1 MLSILKKGYDSM
13 IHKSRRAIVSLAG
26 LGLASVTTA
35 TADTIVDSSDL
46 EYLGT
51 PQKLRGSI
59 PINAKPTRSG
69 DSLEWINGNGSDLK
83 AVNVNGVG
91 RAPTVKFT
99 SYYSNGSVSVGSGA
113 FIGNS
118 TILSVAH
125 NFIGGRP
132 TRITATIGSNTPV
145 NKNWSPTSGISI
157 DIDPDDIY
165 FVNKQKYE
173 ELDGANKETSPYD
186 LAVVKIKVPFQFI
199 VNAAKRQAK
208 PFDLGTYKTL
218 QLVDEAEIDR
228 LNDPNVNITGEHLK
242 IYGYPAASAQDQ
254 VYFDPDLEQGRL
266 YEVDTT
272 VNSVGS
278 HDSDIVGKTRIA
290 RLKHTTLGGMSGS
303 NVQNEQGK
311 VFGVHQ
317 SATPRNPKT
326 DGVPAYEKGWAANE
340 MVLNKHHY
348 KFIKDI
354 LKRDTLKGF
363 VTDQADGNRYYFD
376 ENGEFVYNTTKVIKD
391 GNRGFRTFRFD
402 AMGVATDEGAA
413 NDFGVTPAPNPQP
426 GGNPTA
432 PAPNPQPGGNPP
444 AEQPKVVKTK
454 EKIPFDTEYIDDPN
468 MADGDTQVV
477 QNGEEGEVEIIT
489 TTMGNNPPTVVRN
502 TIKPAKNK
510 IVKRGIKVSVRKTE
524 PIQFKTIEVED
535 DTIPDGTRVV
545 KRPGVLGL
553 REIINTS
560 VPDKPEVP
568 GTGSGRLTFKS
579 DTSVSR
585 RTETKGRSILMVIDS
600 SGSFSGKVGYLRQD
614 IIPVLNS
621 LSDKDE
627 IQFAVYSFNSNDS
640 YKGAVVSKML
650 NKTDALRL
658 VNSALGGRG
667 NVYSDSEWKNA
678 MDRGGF
684 TEDRINSISQPF
696 EQTFDQFRNKDLT
709 PNIIQWTDEWMD
721 LETIDDSFAN
731 YARTNAKT
739 FMSVIYAGPGSRS
752 YSSMRLA
759 GHPNIYVADGPNNHS
774 RDIIEQIKATTTEV
788 VTVGETP
795 TTHIKI
801 GGEGVTVTRAKL
813 TGPTTRDLPITNGRV
828 DFTDKL
834 QDGNYTV
841 EYEAT
846 GDGTLTG
853 QVDVDKNI
861 GTPVTTTLRK
871 TPAIRG
877 SDNQTTKV
885 LKEPV
890 DELVHVGTGGE
901 IVDTITEVIPYT
913 TTMVD
918 DEDLAEGLTKVVT
931 EGSPGV
937 RTIKKTYKTV
947 KGKKVGEPT
956 KIESVDTKTMVPKV
970 IHRGVAGETEEV
982 RTEPIPFVTEIIEDE
997 TLPEGTDVVTVEGM
1011 TGERQFRSTYKTVR
1025 GKKVGQPLQVDEY
1038 ITKHMR
1044 TKIIHRGVKGS
1055 KTESEVVPVGYA
1067 TRIVKDPTLLKGERK
1082 VVQAGQTGEKTITR
1096 TWTTWRKRKI
1106 GEPTNVSERIT
1117 KEPVEEIIHVGTRED
1132 VMNVNFAAIAN
1143 QTVSGPKAVSGM
1155 KGQKALFD
1163 FFSVAEG
1170 ARVGESRQYT
1180 HLLRMPV
1187 NEVAGVE
1194 QTKPTVNPVHTM
1206 TLPDVYR
1213 AKPAGPV
1220 APAGNIRPSALSVLR
1235 GTKSTDALMI
1245 NTEAVQ
1251 RLFQALKSLSV
1262 RRWR

>member
-1 MLSILKKGYDSM
+1 MKGKDDM

-26 LGLASVTTA
+26 LGLAGVTTA
-35 TADTIVDSSDL
+35 TADTIVDSSAI
-46 EYLGT
+46 EYLGA
-51 PQKLRGSI
+51 PQKLRGSS
-59 PINAKPTRSG
+59 PINAKPLRSG

-173 ELDGANKETSPYD
+173 ELDSANKETSPYD

-303 NVQNEQGK
+303 NVQNAQGK

-413 NDFGVTPAPNPQP
+413 NDPGATPAPNPQP
-426 GGNPTA
+426 GGNPTP
-432 PAPNPQPGGNPP
+432 PAPNPP

-477 QNGEEGEVEIIT
+477 QNGEEGEVEIT
-489 TTMGNNPPTVVRN
+489 TTTVGNNPPTVVRN

-510 IVKRGIKVSVRKTE
+510 IIKRGIKVSVRKTE

-545 KRPGVLGL
+545 KRHGVLGL

-585 RTETKGRSILMVIDS
+585 RTETKGRSILMVVDG
-600 SGSFSGKVGYLRQD
+600 SGSFDNKFDKFKSD
-614 IIPVLNS
+614 MMAVLDS

-627 IQFAVYSFNSNDS
+627 IQFASYTSNSDTS
-640 YKGAVVSKML
+640 YAGPDMSKVL
-650 NKTDALRL
+650 NKSDAIRL
-658 VNSALGGRG
+658 VSALERGDLYSNGAWYKALTKLNMLAPHGG
-667 NVYSDSEWKNA
+667 A
-678 MDRGGF
+678 
-684 TEDRINSISQPF
+684 F
-696 EQTFDQFRNKDLT
+696 EEVFDEMRNKDLT
-709 PNIIQWTDEWMD
+709 PNVIQWTDEWFD
-721 LETIDDSFAN
+721 SEDIDISFATW
-731 YARTNAKT
+731 AKANAKT
-739 FMSVIYAGPGSRS
+739 FMSVLYAGTNSQS
-752 YSSMRLA
+752 YRAMRRV
-759 GHPNIYVADGPNNHS
+759 GHPNIYVADGKDNRS
-774 RDIIEQIKATTTEV
+774 RDIIKQIKATTTEV

-795 TTHIKI
+795 TTHITI
-801 GGEGVTVTRAKL
+801 GGNGVTVTRAKL

-828 DFTDKL
+828 DFSGKL
-834 QDGNYTV
+834 PDGNYTV

-853 QVDVDKNI
+853 QADVDKNI

-890 DELVHVGTGGE
+890 DEIVHIGTGGE
-901 IVDTITEVIPYT
+901 IVETTTEVIPYT

-918 DEDLAEGLTKVVT
+918 DEDLAEGLTKVVS

-937 RTIKKTYKTV
+937 RTIKKTYKTI

-956 KIESVDTKTMVPKV
+956 KIESIDTKAMVPKV

-1106 GEPTNVSERIT
+1106 GEPTNMSERIT

-1132 VMNVNFAAIAN
+1132 MMNVNFAAIAN

-1251 RLFQALKSLSV
+1251 QLYQSLKSLSV